1 MKLPNSKSQSKQILN
16 CDAVQIPE
24 QYLISFH
31 GSSLQCTGGC
41 CVQCSLCSVES
52 PKSWTGD
59 CIALW
64 KVLYWRQG
72 CSAESPEA
80 RDGQITLLSH
90 QLQQKQPCHGQHNKH
105 DDDHHHDGN
114 DEDNYYDDPL

>member
-1 MKLPNSKSQSKQILN
+1 MYSVQSAKLYWRLLCAVSK
-16 CDAVQIPE
+16 
-24 QYLISFH
+24 
-31 GSSLQCTGGC
+31 
-41 CVQCSLCSVES
+41 VES
-52 PKSWTGD
+52 PVMETALQ
-59 CIALW
+59 CALW

-105 DDDHHHDGN
+105 DDHHDGN

>member
-1 MKLPNSKSQSKQILN
+1 METRYTAL
-16 CDAVQIPE
+16 
-24 QYLISFH
+24 Y
-31 GSSLQCTGGC
+31 QCRVGC
-41 CVQCSLCSVES
+41 H
-52 PKSWTGD
+52 
-59 CIALW
+59 
-64 KVLYWRQG
+64 
-72 CSAESPEA
+72 CSATQLTYFCCTTLFTTVYCISVQSPEA

>member
-1 MKLPNSKSQSKQILN
+1 MPSRFQNSAELHFI
-16 CDAVQIPE
+16 
-24 QYLISFH
+24 
-31 GSSLQCTGGC
+31 SLQCTGDC
-41 CVQCSLCSVES
+41 CEQSAV
-52 PKSWTGD
+52 
-59 CIALW
+59 W
-64 KVLYWRQG
+64 KVLYWRLH

-90 QLQQKQPCHGQHNKH
+90 QLQQKQPCHGQHNQD